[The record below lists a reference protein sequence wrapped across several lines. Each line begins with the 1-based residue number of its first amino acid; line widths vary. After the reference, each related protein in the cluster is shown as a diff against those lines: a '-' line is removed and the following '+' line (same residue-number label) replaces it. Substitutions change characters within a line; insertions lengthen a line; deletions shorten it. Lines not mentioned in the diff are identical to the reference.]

1 MKIFDFNKYG
11 NAYKMKLE
19 IDSYLNG
26 NLAITMLVEKED
38 GWTPWNVLTVNLGFP
53 LEKNIAYI
61 DTNNNGDTILAWITR
76 NKLAVSTG
84 KRARS
89 GFCSYP
95 QYKFRE
101 AALREIDPDGYERY
115 LANHAAYEEE

>member
-1 MKIFDFNKYG
+1 MKTFDFEKYG
-11 NAYKMKLE
+11 NTYKMKLD
-19 IDSYLNG
+19 IKTYSNG
-26 NLAITMLVEKED
+26 NLALAMCINTED
-38 GWTPWNVLTVNLGFP
+38 GWEPWNILTVNLGFP

-61 DTNNNGDTILAWITR
+61 DTNNNGKTILAWITR

-84 KRARS
+84 KKVRS
-89 GFCSYP
+89 GFCTYP

-115 LANHAAYEEE
+115 LAAHPA

>member
-1 MKIFDFNKYG
+1 MKIFDFEKYG

-115 LANHAAYEEE
+115 LADYAAYEEE